1 MCVWLCIPLFVRY
14 KRVCVCRLLS
24 LFFSLFSI
32 LYVNVKNAL
41 IKKNFKKNIWKIRA
55 IYHRFDGIF
64 DGLETKLIDSIFDSK
79 RGCLGNQN
87 PKKLRSRY
95 PTTKLLNLLLKLGKM
110 QEYAKQIAQ
119 WTLST
124 F

>member
-1 MCVWLCIPLFVRY
+1 M
-14 KRVCVCRLLS
+14 CVCRLLS

-32 LYVNVKNAL
+32 LYVNVRNAL

-64 DGLETKLIDSIFDSK
+64 DGLETKLVDSIFDSK

-87 PKKLRSRY
+87 PKKLRLRY
-95 PTTKLLNLLLKLGKM
+95 PTTKLLNFSLKLGKM
-110 QEYAKQIAQ
+110 QEYA
-119 WTLST
+119 
-124 F
+124 

>member
-1 MCVWLCIPLFVRY
+1 M
-14 KRVCVCRLLS
+14 CVCRLLS

-32 LYVNVKNAL
+32 LYVNVRNAL

-64 DGLETKLIDSIFDSK
+64 DGLETKLVDSIFDSK

-95 PTTKLLNLLLKLGKM
+95 PTTKLLN
-110 QEYAKQIAQ
+110 
-119 WTLST
+119 

>member
-1 MCVWLCIPLFVRY
+1 MCVCVSSSLSFFLLIFYFVCIKNVR
-14 KRVCVCRLLS
+14 
-24 LFFSLFSI
+24 
-32 LYVNVKNAL
+32 NAL

-64 DGLETKLIDSIFDSK
+64 DGLETKLVDSIFDSK

-95 PTTKLLNLLLKLGKM
+95 PTTKLLN
-110 QEYAKQIAQ
+110 
-119 WTLST
+119 